1 MQPQPLFIIPETA
14 LRLSLRARLQRAR
27 NCGLMSKF
35 DKIRILSYLIQVRML
50 YVGRLQAHLSDPDR
64 PQTDSGVLSD
74 SVR

>member
-35 DKIRILSYLIQVRML
+35 ACYMWEGSKFARSHEN
-50 YVGRLQAHLSDPDR
+50 A
-64 PQTDSGVLSD
+64 VLLCT
-74 SVR
+74 